1 MGTTLCLLRH
11 GRATGQGPNA
21 KLLPEGEAS
30 VAALGRRLARE
41 GLPTALA
48 FSSPYLRAME
58 TARIVLAEAAP
69 GLRAETLEE
78 LVPECD
84 PNDTIAALAA
94 RDLPAARVLVV
105 AHLPL
110 LALVA
115 QKLAREVVAFSPGT
129 LAEIE
134 MDESWSR
141 GRLQRV
147 IGPEEAAD

>member
-1 MGTTLCLLRH
+1 MGTTLFLLRH
-11 GRATGQGPNA
+11 GRAYGQGPDA
-21 KLLPEGEAS
+21 KLLPEGEAH

-41 GLPTALA
+41 GRPPVRA
-48 FSSPYLRAME
+48 FSSPYLRAAE

-69 GLRAETLEE
+69 GLRAETLSA
-78 LVPECD
+78 LVPEWD
-84 PNDTIAALAA
+84 PDDTIGTLA
-94 RDLPAARVLVV
+94 DLNLPAVRVLVV

-134 MDESWSR
+134 MDASWSR
-141 GRLQRV
+141 GRLERV
-147 IGPEEAAD
+147 VGPEAAEG

>member
-11 GRATGQGPNA
+11 GRASGQGPNA
-21 KLLPEGEAS
+21 KLLPEGEEH

-41 GLPTALA
+41 GLLPVRAY
-48 FSSPYLRAME
+48 SSPYLRAVE
-58 TARIVLAEAAP
+58 TARIVLAQAAP
-69 GLRAETLEE
+69 GLRVETLPE

-84 PNDTIAALAA
+84 PNETIAALAELE
-94 RDLPAARVLVV
+94 LPADRVLVV

-129 LAEIE
+129 LAVIE
-134 MDESWSR
+134 MDESWSQ
-141 GRLQRV
+141 GRVERV
-147 IGPEEAAD
+147 IEPGEDAD

>member
-21 KLLPEGEAS
+21 KLLPEGEAH

-41 GLPTALA
+41 GLRPVRA
-48 FSSPYLRAME
+48 FSSPYLRAVE

-69 GLRAETLEE
+69 GLRAETLPA
-78 LVPECD
+78 LVPEWD
-84 PNDTIAALAA
+84 PDDTIGTLA
-94 RDLPAARVLVV
+94 DLGLPAGRVLVV

-141 GRLQRV
+141 GRVER
-147 IGPEEAAD
+147 IIEPEDASG

>member
-11 GRATGQGPNA
+11 GLASGQGSNA
-21 KLLPEGEAS
+21 RLLPEGEAQ

-41 GLPTALA
+41 GLPLARA
-48 FSSPYLRAME
+48 FSSPYLRAAE
-58 TARIVLAEAAP
+58 TARIVLSEVAP
-69 GLRAETLEE
+69 GLRAEALPE

-84 PNDTIAALAA
+84 PNDTIAALA
-94 RDLPAARVLVV
+94 DLGLPAARVLVV

-141 GRLQRV
+141 GRVER
-147 IGPEEAAD
+147 IIEPEEAAG

>member
-11 GRATGQGPNA
+11 GRASGQGPNA
-21 KLLPEGEAS
+21 RLLPEGEEH

-41 GLPTALA
+41 GLLPVRA
-48 FSSPYLRAME
+48 FSSPYVRAVE
-58 TARIVLAEAAP
+58 TARIVLAHVAP
-69 GLRAETLEE
+69 GLRAETLPE

-84 PNDTIAALAA
+84 PNDTIAALAEL
-94 RDLPAARVLVV
+94 DLPAARVLVV

-134 MDESWSR
+134 LDESWSR
-141 GRLQRV
+141 GRVERIIEPQD
-147 IGPEEAAD
+147 AAD